1 MTAPK
6 WMLYGATGYT
16 GQLVAAEAV
25 RRGHRPLLAG
35 RSADKLAPL
44 AERLGLRYVAFPV
57 TAAHPD
63 SIAPY
68 LDGIDVVYHAAGSFI
83 HTSEPML
90 QACLQTRT
98 HYLDI
103 TGEYGVFEQT
113 YRYDEAAREAG
124 ISLISGVGF
133 DVIPSDCLVKTVA
146 DQLPHA
152 VQLDVGV
159 QALNRLSAGT
169 ARSFIEMMV
178 TGGRV
183 RRDGQLVD
191 YPFGKGQ
198 RQLDFPNGTF
208 TGMVI
213 PWGDVS
219 TGYRTT
225 GIPNITTYKAL
236 PISLIHL
243 TRITAPIGQRL
254 LRNHCIRH
262 AAGSLIDRM
271 MRGPSA
277 QRRKQERAYVWAR
290 VTNSDGDMREAW
302 LETVEAYQFTA
313 LAAVDCVEAVY
324 QHQLTGALTPAQ
336 AFGADFVLSI
346 PGTRRYDTL
355 PD

>member
-1 MTAPK
+1 MTAPN

-16 GQLVAAEAV
+16 GQLVAEEAV
-25 RRGHRPLLAG
+25 RRGHRPVLAG
-35 RSADKLAPL
+35 RSAEKLAPL
-44 AERLGLRYVAFPV
+44 AERLGLAFVAFAV
-57 TAAHPD
+57 TAADPE

-68 LDGIDVVYHAAGSFI
+68 LDEIDVVYHAAGPFL

-103 TGEYGVFEQT
+103 TGEYAVFEQT

-124 ISLISGVGF
+124 ICLISGVGF

-146 DQLPHA
+146 DQLPDA
-152 VQLDVGV
+152 VQLDVGI

-169 ARSFIEMMV
+169 ARSFIEMMA

-191 YPFGKGQ
+191 YPFGKGR

-208 TGMVI
+208 RGMVV

-225 GIPNITTYKAL
+225 GIPNITTYMAL
-236 PISLIHL
+236 PAALIHL
-243 TRITAPIGQRL
+243 ARIIAPVGQWL
-254 LRNHCIRH
+254 VRNHTIRH

-277 QRRKQERAYVWAR
+277 QHRQQERAFLWAR
-290 VTNSDGDMREAW
+290 VTNRNGDSREAW

-313 LAAVDCVEAVY
+313 LAAVACVEAVY
-324 QHQLTGALTPAQ
+324 QHERTGALSPAR
-336 AFGADFVLSI
+336 AFGADFVLSV
-346 PGTRRYDTL
+346 PGTRRYDTVA
-355 PD
+355 D